1 MTRPAKGERIRV
13 TIALDKEAYEVVAPL
28 AQKVGQD
35 FSGLVDLYIQGLAT
49 VIKKTGLEK
58 KPHFSKLDLFRI
70 AIAGFPLNP

>member
-1 MTRPAKGERIRV
+1 MTRPAKAERIRV
-13 TIALDKEAYEVVAPL
+13 NIAIDRAAYEVVAPL

-49 VIKKTGLEK
+49 VILKTGLEK

-70 AIAGFPLNP
+70 AIAGFPLNS